1 VSGQASTARAAF
13 AGILALL
20 AGCGGMGTGGSAA
33 PRGPGGVTA
42 LVPPGYGTLTQA
54 EFTFELGIGNLQIQ
68 VTPLAESVIRL
79 AAPDTY
85 QRLTS
90 ISASASSSL
99 GSRAPE
105 GSPLFLVSMFSRV
118 PTTPYEPENLHIV
131 NGGFRYRPMAIQAIT
146 PGWGGQRLR
155 QQETQLAV
163 YAFDPGIELEIA
175 LTVEYEGVRDTSWQT
190 ILNRL
195 EAERA
200 RVRARVGAGDASAP
214 TSIRRLPRP
223 SRIS

>member
-1 VSGQASTARAAF
+1 MSVRVRGARAAIGAILVLLCGC
-13 AGILALL
+13 AGSGA
-20 AGCGGMGTGGSAA
+20 TGQSAA
-33 PRGPGGVTA
+33 PTGPPGANA

-54 EFTFELGIGNLQIQ
+54 QFTLQLGTGDLQIQ

-90 ISASASSSL
+90 ISTSARSSL
-99 GSRAPE
+99 RFRARE
-105 GSPLFLVSMFSRV
+105 ESPLFLVSMFSRA
-118 PTTPYEPENLHIV
+118 PEITYEPENLHIV
-131 NGGFRYRPMAIQAIT
+131 NGGLRFRPIAIQAIT

-163 YAFDPGIELEIA
+163 YAFDPGIELEIT
-175 LTVEYEGVRDTSWQT
+175 LIVEYEGASDTSWQT

-200 RVRARVGAGDASAP
+200 RVRARVGAS
-214 TSIRRLPRP
+214 
-223 SRIS
+223 

>member
-1 VSGQASTARAAF
+1 VSAKASGTRAVVGAVLV
-13 AGILALL
+13 ILS
-20 AGCGGMGTGGSAA
+20 GCGGMGTGQPAV
-33 PRGPGGVTA
+33 PTGGVGANA

-54 EFTFELGIGNLQIQ
+54 QFTLELERGDLQIQ
-68 VTPLAESVIRL
+68 VTPLAESIIRL

-90 ISASASSSL
+90 ISASAGASL
-99 GSRAPE
+99 RARAQE

-118 PTTPYEPENLHIV
+118 PTITYEPENLHIV
-131 NGGFRYRPMAIQAIT
+131 NGGLRFRPTAIQGIT

-175 LTVEYEGVRDTSWQT
+175 LTVEYEGASDTSWQT

-200 RVRARVGAGDASAP
+200 RVRARVGAGEASA
-214 TSIRRLPRP
+214 IRLLPRP

>member
-1 VSGQASTARAAF
+1 MSVRVSGARAAIGAILVLLGGC
-13 AGILALL
+13 AGS
-20 AGCGGMGTGGSAA
+20 GTGTGQSAA
-33 PRGPGGVTA
+33 PTGLGGANA

-54 EFTFELGIGNLQIQ
+54 EFTLELENGELQIQ

-90 ISASASSSL
+90 ISASARSSL
-99 GSRAPE
+99 RSRARE
-105 GSPLFLVSMFSRV
+105 ESPLFLVSMFSRA
-118 PTTPYEPENLHIV
+118 PEITYEPENLHIV
-131 NGGFRYRPMAIQAIT
+131 NGGLRFRPIAIQAIT

-163 YAFDPGIELEIA
+163 YAFDPGIELEIT
-175 LTVEYEGVRDTSWQT
+175 LIVEYEGASDTSWQT

-200 RVRARVGAGDASAP
+200 RVRARVGAS
-214 TSIRRLPRP
+214 
-223 SRIS
+223 